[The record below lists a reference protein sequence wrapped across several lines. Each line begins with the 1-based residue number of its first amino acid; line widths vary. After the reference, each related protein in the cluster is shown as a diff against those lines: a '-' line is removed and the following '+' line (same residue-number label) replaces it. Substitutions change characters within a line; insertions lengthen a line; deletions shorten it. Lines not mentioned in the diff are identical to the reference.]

1 MSERP
6 GSEPMLTVDEA
17 ASGAGVASAQ
27 IRVWVS
33 EGTLPVLRTALRRLR
48 FRASDIAAL
57 VNESGA
63 CENPMLT
70 RNRLAA
76 ASVRAADREVR
87 VKRYLDTGAFGAA
100 ALTLLFVADRF
111 ASRTTQRVLQHGVI
125 GPVGAVAVYLVA
137 SVLLGTVIAVL
148 LRQLVV
154 VREARP
160 RPPRPDDSRAA
171 EGTATSTCTPE
182 PSTVAPADDA
192 R

>member
-1 MSERP
+1 
-6 GSEPMLTVDEA
+6 MLTVNEA

-57 VNESGA
+57 VNESGV

-76 ASVRAADREVR
+76 VSVRAADREVR
-87 VKRYLDTGAFGAA
+87 VKRYLETGAFGVA

-160 RPPRPDDSRAA
+160 RPPDDSRAA
-171 EGTATSTCTPE
+171 EGTATSP
-182 PSTVAPADDA
+182 
-192 R
+192 